1 MAKKKSWTDQETSYL
16 KRYARSKTLADL
28 AGRFDTGEDEVGK
41 QLARLGLSAKDRRPA
56 TAAGGRGAG
65 ADPEIGDY
73 EAGLAALGDG
83 KLDAAEK
90 AFRKVLDGTDRAD
103 LAARARQHLVVIGRR
118 RGGDAGDADPFTRAV
133 FERNRGDL
141 AAALKLADQHAKDD
155 PDGRFALLAAGLHSA
170 LGQEKE
176 AAEALG
182 RATEKDPVNRVRAYH
197 DPDLAALRKKKEY
210 AHLFAL
216 ES

>member
-41 QLARLGLSAKDRRPA
+41 QLARLGLTTRDGRPA
-56 TAAGGRGAG
+56 TAAGRGVG

-90 AFRKVLDGTDRAD
+90 AFRKVLAGTDRAD
-103 LAARARQHLVVIGRR
+103 LAARARQHLVVVGRR

-141 AAALKLADQHAKDD
+141 EAALELAEKHGRND

>member
-28 AGRFDTGEDEVGK
+28 AERFDAGEDEVRK
-41 QLARLGLSAKDRRPA
+41 QLAALGLTTKDGEPA
-56 TAAGGRGAG
+56 AAGGAG

-73 EAGLAALGDG
+73 EKGLEALGGG

-90 AFRKVLDGTDRAD
+90 AFRKVLAGTDRAD
-103 LAARARQHLVVIGRR
+103 LAARARQHLIAIERR
-118 RGGDAGDADPFTRAV
+118 RGGDEGDADPFTRAV

-141 AAALKLADQHAKDD
+141 DKALALAAKHAGDD
-155 PDGRFALLAAGLHSA
+155 ADGRFALLAAALHSA
-170 LGQEKE
+170 LGQETE
-176 AAEALG
+176 AAEALR
-182 RATEKDPVNRVRAYH
+182 RAAERDPVNRVRAYH
-197 DPDLAALRKKKEY
+197 DPDLAPLRKKKEH

>member
-28 AGRFDTGEDEVGK
+28 AERFDAGEDEVRR
-41 QLARLGLSAKDRRPA
+41 QLAALGLTTKDGQPA
-56 TAAGGRGAG
+56 AAGGG

-73 EAGLAALGDG
+73 EAGLEALAAG

-90 AFRKVLDGTDRAD
+90 AFRKVLAGTDRAD
-103 LAARARQHLVVIGRR
+103 LAARARQHLIAIERR
-118 RGGDAGDADPFTRAV
+118 RGGDEGDADPFTRAV

-141 AAALKLADQHAKDD
+141 EAALALTEKHAKGDA
-155 PDGRFALLAAGLHSA
+155 DGRFALLAAGLHSA
-170 LGQEKE
+170 MGQEKE
-176 AAEALG
+176 AADALR
-182 RATEKDPVNRVRAYH
+182 RAAEKDPVNRVRAYH
-197 DPDLAALRKKKEY
+197 DPDLAELRKKKEH